1 MVAVNGITTETNLA
15 DALNRA
21 ACASERIILARDGK
35 PTAAL
40 VSISDLKLLEE
51 LENRADLKTALKAR
65 KEKGGI
71 PLEEIEA
78 RLAKEKARG

>member
-1 MVAVNGITTETNLA
+1 MVAVNEITTETNLA

-21 ACASERIILARDGK
+21 AYAGERIILARDGK

-51 LENRADLKTALKAR
+51 LENRADLRAALKAR

-71 PLEEIEA
+71 TLEEVQA
-78 RLAKEKARG
+78 RLAKGKTRG

>member
-1 MVAVNGITTETNLA
+1 MELSIAAFRGNMADTMNRVAYGG
-15 DALNRA
+15 
-21 ACASERIILARDGK
+21 ERIILARDGK
-35 PTAAL
+35 PTVAL

-51 LENRADLKTALKAR
+51 LENRADLKAALKAR

>member
-1 MVAVNGITTETNLA
+1 MELSIAQFRNNMA
-15 DALNRA
+15 DTLNRA
-21 ACASERIILARDGK
+21 AYASERIILARDGK

-51 LENRADLKTALKAR
+51 LENRADLKAALKAR

-71 PLEEIEA
+71 TLEEVQA
-78 RLAKEKARG
+78 RLAKGKTRG